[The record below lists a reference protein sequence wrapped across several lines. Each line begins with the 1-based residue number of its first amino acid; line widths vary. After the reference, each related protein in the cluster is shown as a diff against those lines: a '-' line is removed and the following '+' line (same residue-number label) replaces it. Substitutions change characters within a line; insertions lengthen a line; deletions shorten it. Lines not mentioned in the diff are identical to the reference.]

1 MSKQKQSLA
10 PLISTIIVAVLAIG
24 LAVAAILIMTG
35 DNDNNNSEAQN
46 SGASVSDTSFKPT
59 QELISECTYAAHD
72 LVAAS
77 YRVVR
82 LFVTQGLDHLDEPY
96 GNRPEDGLYTVSST
110 EFTSLE
116 QIQALVKSVYTP
128 EEALR
133 ILTDVDGNGL
143 AVYQNRE
150 KLVKVE
156 KPLPGTSEATA
167 EAEAEDTS
175 DGSVQY
181 KTEYVLGIS
190 EKFKPA
196 ENYTKDWSSCR
207 IAVTPLSETEC
218 KLVVYL
224 DGLDPETV
232 TDADKD
238 SILEMSMIK
247 NGEDWRLTAFRY

>member
-1 MSKQKQSLA
+1 MSKQKASLA
-10 PLISTIIVAVLAIG
+10 PVISTIIVALLAIG
-24 LAVAAILIMTG
+24 VAVAAILIMTG
-35 DNDNNNSEAQN
+35 DNDNNGTGAQN
-46 SGASVSDTSFKPT
+46 NGSSASDTVFKPS
-59 QELISECTYAAHD
+59 QELVSECTYAAHD

-77 YRVVR
+77 YRVVK

-110 EFTSLE
+110 EFTTLD
-116 QIQALVKSVYTP
+116 QIQTLVKSVYTE
-128 EEALR
+128 EEAQR
-133 ILTDVDGNGL
+133 ILTNVDGNGL

-150 KLVKVE
+150 RLVKVE
-156 KPLPGTSEATA
+156 KTDPGTSEATA
-167 EAEAEDTS
+167 EAAPESTS

-181 KTEYVLGIS
+181 TTEYVLGIS
-190 EKFKPA
+190 EDFTPA
-196 ENYTKDWSSCR
+196 ENYKKDWSSCR

-247 NGEDWRLTAFRY
+247 NGEDWRLTAFKY